1 MGIFVS
7 NKVLKLMIDKGIQI
21 KGAKALILGVTFKEN
36 CPDVR
41 NSKVIDIFNELTQF
55 GLEVEVYDPF
65 ADSKEV
71 EIKYGI
77 KLVTFL
83 DKYDAIILAV
93 SHNQFIQID
102 IKELK
107 KNPNSIVFD
116 IKGVLDRQF
125 VDSRL

>member
-1 MGIFVS
+1 M
-7 NKVLKLMIDKGIQI
+7 
-21 KGAKALILGVTFKEN
+21 
-36 CPDVR
+36 
-41 NSKVIDIFNELTQF
+41 
-55 GLEVEVYDPF
+55 YDPF

-71 EIKYGI
+71 ETKYGI

-93 SHNQFIQID
+93 AHNQFIQID